1 VRYHDVS
8 DRFATVFP
16 DQLIRCD
23 MTVRRSDCN
32 CIVILHNP
40 KAGRWPADKKVGRL
54 VSALADRGYSVRV
67 SQNLGEAVE
76 LANGEF
82 EAGRLKCL
90 IGAGGDGTAG
100 ELINRVVPGLPLS
113 FFPTGTSNLVASYFG
128 FSRKPAK
135 AVETLTNGE
144 PIAIDA
150 GVANG
155 RLFLVMLSCGF
166 DAAAVEM
173 VHRKRMQGH
182 RGGRGGF
189 ATFIGPI
196 CHLIGTYPFP
206 EMTVQVWN
214 GHDGSDASSMH
225 PQANPSATL
234 AARWVFVFNLPRYGW
249 GLPISPEANATD
261 GLLDL
266 CTYREGGFWKGLW
279 YTLMTQFQL
288 HRRLRDFQHLRGR
301 RFRITAEAPVPYQ
314 LDGDPAGYLPVEVEV
329 APRRV
334 HIVVPKGIARRLA
347 ATAPGS

>member
-1 VRYHDVS
+1 
-8 DRFATVFP
+8 
-16 DQLIRCD
+16 
-23 MTVRRSDCN
+23 MTPQRSDCN

-40 KAGRWPADKKVGRL
+40 KAGRWPSDKKVGRL
-54 VSALADRGYSVRV
+54 VSALTDQGYSVRV

-76 LANGEF
+76 LANAAF
-82 EAGRLKCL
+82 ETGRLKCL

-128 FSRKPAK
+128 FSRKPRK
-135 AVETLTNGE
+135 TVETLMNGE
-144 PIAIDA
+144 PVAIDA
-150 GVANG
+150 GIANG

-173 VHRKRMQGH
+173 VHRKRMEGH

-206 EMTVQVWN
+206 QMAVEVLDGN
-214 GHDGSDASSMH
+214 GGAGTSLMRPQEGSA
-225 PQANPSATL
+225 ATL
-234 AARWVFVFNLPRYGW
+234 AAKWVFVFNLPRYGW
-249 GLPISPEANATD
+249 GLPISPEANGTD

-266 CTYREGGFWKGLW
+266 CTYRGGGFWKGLW
-279 YTLMTQFQL
+279 YTLTTQLQL

-301 RFRITAEAPVPYQ
+301 RFRITADAPVPYQ

-334 HIVVPKGIARRLA
+334 HLVVPKWVARRLVS
-347 ATAPGS
+347 TAPGS

>member
-1 VRYHDVS
+1 
-8 DRFATVFP
+8 
-16 DQLIRCD
+16 
-23 MTVRRSDCN
+23 MTVRRSDCD
-32 CIVILHNP
+32 CVVILHNP
-40 KAGRWPADKKVGRL
+40 KAGRWPADKKVRRL
-54 VSALADRGYSVRV
+54 VSALNERGYSVRV

-76 LANGEF
+76 LANREF

-135 AVETLTNGE
+135 AVETLTHGE

-150 GVANG
+150 GMANG

-173 VHRKRMQGH
+173 VHRRRMEGH

-196 CHLIGTYPFP
+196 CHLIGAYPFP
-206 EMTVQVWN
+206 EMSVEVWN
-214 GHDGSDASSMH
+214 GRDGSDGISAH
-225 PQANPSATL
+225 PQANPSATI
-234 AARWVFVFNLPRYGW
+234 AAKWVFVFNVPRYGW
-249 GLPISPEANATD
+249 GLPIAPEASATD
-261 GLLDL
+261 GALDL
-266 CTYREGGFWKGLW
+266 CTYRGGGFWKGLW
-279 YTLMTQFQL
+279 YTLTTQFQL

-301 RFRITAEAPVPYQ
+301 RFRVTAEAPVPYQ

-329 APRRV
+329 APHRV
-334 HIVVPKGIARRLA
+334 HILVPKPVARRLA
-347 ATAPGS
+347 STAAGN